1 MRVLAATA
9 DGVWSVGAG
18 ASGAEPEAA
27 ALAGRDVADL
37 VAVPGGW
44 RALAGPAVFASD
56 GRVVAELTGPA
67 ATCLAAAGGR
77 EELLVGTEG
86 AHLLRVAGGEA
97 RPEPGF
103 DEADGR
109 ARWYTPWGGPPDT
122 RTIAVAGDGTVY
134 VNVHVGGVLRSE
146 GDGRWV
152 PTVDIDADV
161 HQVLVVPGDDDHVVA
176 ATALGLATSRDR
188 GANWTFT
195 TGGLHGTYAR
205 AVAVAG
211 DWLLMSASTGPYTD
225 RAAVYRR
232 PLGAA
237 ADEPFEPCASGL
249 PAFTENIDTGSLVG
263 SPSGQAV
270 VAGPDGRLWAS
281 SDAGAAWEEAA
292 CGLPPVRRL
301 VLPTG

>member
-1 MRVLAATA
+1 MADSGGRPVRRVVTGHDA
-9 DGVWSVGAG
+9 
-18 ASGAEPEAA
+18 
-27 ALAGRDVADL
+27 AGR
-37 VAVPGGW
+37 
-44 RALAGPAVFASD
+44 AVFASD

-161 HQVLVVPGDDDHVVA
+161 
-176 ATALGLATSRDR
+176 
-188 GANWTFT
+188 
-195 TGGLHGTYAR
+195 
-205 AVAVAG
+205 
-211 DWLLMSASTGPYTD
+211 
-225 RAAVYRR
+225 
-232 PLGAA
+232 
-237 ADEPFEPCASGL
+237 
-249 PAFTENIDTGSLVG
+249 
-263 SPSGQAV
+263 
-270 VAGPDGRLWAS
+270 DGRHPAVSYTHLT
-281 SDAGAAWEEAA
+281 
-292 CGLPPVRRL
+292 
-301 VLPTG
+301 LPTICSV